1 MALGPQV
8 EQFTRGSRIEGVPV
22 MVAEASSALTKDQK
36 PFTRYLL
43 KDRSGTIPGIRWDHQ
58 ADESE
63 LGALALVAG
72 TVDEYRGQP
81 QLKVTDL
88 QVVDEPGNDLL
99 ARVTTSIPDSLRSFL
114 RQTMAAARDDLPE
127 VFWLIFSRA
136 LGHDPL
142 DPEGD
147 FWSFAAGQSKH
158 HAEHGGLAWHVLT
171 MYAEVDGFAAFYPK
185 LDTDL
190 LKLAVLCHDLGKLD
204 CYVMGAAGA
213 RMLELDKTVGHTSYS
228 MARVFAAIQDLR
240 REGWT
245 IDAADEQ
252 NLLHAIAA
260 HHGRKDWGAVQEP
273 ASAEAAALH
282 ALDLLDSQLRGKTD
296 PRTEPLP
303 DRGGR
308 PTDRPSTSLAAP
320 APEPEPDDEVDDP
333 FLVDEDDPFDDDPP
347 ARPSQPTL
355 F

>member
-1 MALGPQV
+1 MPLGPQV

-22 MVAEASSALTKDQK
+22 MVVEASTSLTKDQK

-43 KDRSGTIPGIRWDHQ
+43 KDRTGTIPGIRWDHQ
-58 ADESE
+58 ADENE
-63 LGALALVAG
+63 LGSLALVAG
-72 TVDEYRGQP
+72 TVDEYRGSP

-88 QVVDEPGNDLL
+88 RVVEEPGNDLI
-99 ARVTTSIPDSLRSFL
+99 ARCTTSIPQSLRDFL
-114 RQTMAAARDDLPE
+114 MQTMAAARDDLPE
-127 VFWLIFSRA
+127 VFWAIFSRA

-142 DPEGD
+142 DADGD

-158 HAEHGGLAWHVLT
+158 HSEHGGLAWHVLT

-185 LDTDL
+185 LDVDL
-190 LKLAVLCHDLGKLD
+190 LKLAVLTHDIGKLD

-228 MARVFAAIQDLR
+228 MQRVFAAIQELR

-245 IDAADEQ
+245 IHPEDEH

-260 HHGRKDWGAVQEP
+260 HHGRKEWGAVQEP
-273 ASAEAAALH
+273 ESPEAAALH
-282 ALDLLDSQLRGKTD
+282 ALDLLDSQVRGKSD
-296 PRTEPLP
+296 PRTEPFP
-303 DRGGR
+303 DRGGKPKSAQVAR
-308 PTDRPSTSLAAP
+308 P
-320 APEPEPDDEVDDP
+320 APQPEPNPEDEVDDP